1 MSRLLAMVASALFAV
16 CVLAGCRPDL
26 SRETA
31 AVESMF
37 PVLDNIDARLA
48 QLDTIAPMELAE
60 RLRFQCG
67 RVQPDSLFPSVL
79 TDRLSEVCTLPEM
92 VTDILTRKHQLA
104 TETKVTRQQLR
115 DLHTDL
121 SRGIAN
127 KDSVSAF
134 IETEFLYVEHLSEL
148 SDELEDALNAC
159 IQLDLEFQPTMD
171 SLMTVTTAKF
181 VE

>member
-1 MSRLLAMVASALFAV
+1 MRILPLSLAALLLSVML
-16 CVLAGCRPDL
+16 GCRPDL
-26 SRETA
+26 TRETA

-48 QLDTIAPMELAE
+48 QIDTIAPIELAE

-79 TDRLSEVCTLPEM
+79 TDRLSEVCALPEM
-92 VTDILTRKHQLA
+92 VTDILARKQQL
-104 TETKVTRQQLR
+104 TDETSTTRQQLR
-115 DLHTDL
+115 DLQTDL

-127 KDSVSAF
+127 KDSLSTF
-134 IETEFLYVEHLSEL
+134 IENEFLYVEHLSEL
-148 SDELEDALNAC
+148 SDELEESIARC
-159 IQLDLEFQPTMD
+159 IQIDCNFRPTLD

>member
-26 SRETA
+26 GRETA

-37 PVLDNIDARLA
+37 PVLVNIDARLA

-67 RVQPDSLFPSVL
+67 RVQPDSLFPEILSVK
-79 TDRLSEVCTLPEM
+79 LSEVCALPET
-92 VTDILTRKHQLA
+92 VTDILTRKQQLTA
-104 TETKVTRQQLR
+104 ETSITRQQLR

-127 KDSVSAF
+127 KDSISAF

-148 SDELEDALNAC
+148 SDELEYAINAC

-171 SLMTVTTAKF
+171 SLMTVSTAKF